1 MSKHFNKLTMNT
13 KVDEVPL
20 GRYPRPLLKRNS
32 FISLNGE
39 WEDGI
44 IVPYPLESAN
54 SHFKGP
60 VPETYTY
67 KRTFKISSDFIKDK
81 VLLHFGAV
89 DAECEVAID
98 NVVVGF
104 HEGGYLPFEFDITG
118 LVTEGKEHTL
128 TVTVTDTLD
137 NRLSIGKQKRKRG
150 GMWYT
155 PVTGIW
161 QSVWLESVPINY
173 IEGLEITP
181 YLDKISVNVY
191 SEATDFFV
199 KIFFK
204 EVLIYEGHFDDS
216 FFQIKVENPMLWT
229 PDSPNLYDMEISTET
244 DIITTYFGLR
254 TVEIGEYKGVQRIL
268 LNGQPFFF
276 HGVLDQGYFPE
287 GIYTP
292 NSEYDYEEDIR
303 RLKELG
309 FNTLRKHIKIEP
321 ECFYEACDRLGIV
334 VFQDMVNNGKYKFL
348 RDTALPTI
356 GLQKM
361 NDQKFKVPLA
371 TKIAFEGAMEET
383 LINLYNHPSIVY
395 YTIFN
400 EGWGQFDSD
409 IMVSIVKAMDRTR
422 IIDATSGWFW
432 QEDSD
437 VDSYHVYFKEFKL
450 PDAKPTRPVILSEFG
465 GFSYKIME
473 HSFNLKKTYGYG
485 KAKSSEEL
493 TDMIVSLY
501 EREIIP
507 KIPLGLSGTIYTQF
521 TDVEDETNGFYTYD
535 RRVCKVDKNK
545 MLELSKK
552 LLS

>member
-1 MSKHFNKLTMNT
+1 MNT

-67 KRTFKISSDFIKDK
+67 TRTFKISSGFIKDK

-118 LVTEGKEHTL
+118 LVTEEKEHTL

-216 FFQIKVENPMLWT
+216 FFQIKIENPMLWT
-229 PDSPNLYDMEISTET
+229 PDSPNLYDMEISTGT

-356 GLQKM
+356 GIQKM

-432 QEDSD
+432 QENSD

-485 KAKSSEEL
+485 KAISSEEL

-501 EREIIP
+501 EKEIIP

-535 RRVCKVDKNK
+535 RRVCKVDKK
-545 MLELSKK
+545 RMLELSKK